1 MLKHGGG
8 GGGGDLGRN
17 ASILGQCGTSSAL
30 MFTFHVKFLNRVE
43 VFLKDS

>member
-1 MLKHGGG
+1 MLKHGRGG

-30 MFTFHVKFLNRVE
+30 VFTFSCE
-43 VFLKDS
+43 VSESS